1 MKIYIS
7 ADIEGVTGITHW
19 DETEKSKSDYQKFA
33 KQMTDEV
40 KAACEGA
47 IKAGVKEIWI
57 KDAHDTGR
65 NINAAELPQNIKL
78 VRGWSEH
85 PYLMV
90 QELDESFDALLMIG
104 YHSFGSSSSNPLS
117 HTLSSSTLNY
127 IKLNGEYASEFLI
140 HGYAAATMGVPV
152 VFISGDEGICT
163 EANKV
168 NKNIKTVAVN
178 KGVGNSVISIHPQLA
193 VEKIREGVESILK
206 GDIDKYKIELPEHFK
221 VKLSY
226 KKHTRAFKASFY
238 PGMKQ
243 ISSTSLLF
251 ETDNYFEV
259 LRMLLF
265 AI

>member
-7 ADIEGVTGITHW
+7 ADIEGITGIAHW
-19 DETEKSKSDYQKFA
+19 DETKKTKPDYQKFA

-47 IKAGVKEIWI
+47 IKAGAKEIWI

-65 NINAAELPQNIKL
+65 NINAAELPQMIKL

-90 QELDESFDALLMIG
+90 QELDESFDAILMIG

-127 IKLNGEYASEFLI
+127 IKINGEYASEFLI

-152 VFISGDEGICT
+152 VFISGDEGICK

-168 NKNIKTVAVN
+168 NENIKTVAVN

-193 VEKIREGVESILK
+193 VEKIKEGVESILK
-206 GDIDKYKIELPEHFK
+206 RDIDKCKIELPEHFK

-226 KKHTRAFKASFY
+226 KKHVRAFKASFY

-243 ISSTSLLF
+243 ISSTSLVF

-265 AI
+265 TT

>member
-33 KQMTDEV
+33 QQMTDEV

-47 IKAGVKEIWI
+47 VNAGVEEIWI
-57 KDAHDTGR
+57 KDAHDSGR
-65 NINAAELPQNIKL
+65 NIIAVDLPEIIKL

-104 YHSFGSSSSNPLS
+104 YHSFGGSSSNPLS

-127 IKLNGEYASEFLI
+127 IKLNGEFASEFLI
-140 HGYAAATMGVPV
+140 HSYAAANMEVPV
-152 VFISGDEGICT
+152 VFLSGDEGICK
-163 EANKV
+163 EANTL
-168 NKNIKTVAVN
+168 NQNIKTIAVN

-193 VEKIREGVESILK
+193 TKKIKEGVEFVLK
-206 GDIDKYKIELPEHFK
+206 GDINKCKVKLPDHFKIELSFRNHG
-221 VKLSY
+221 
-226 KKHTRAFKASFY
+226 RAYKASFY
-238 PGMKQ
+238 PKMKQ
-243 ISSTSLLF
+243 LSSTNVVF
-251 ETDNYFEV
+251 ESDDYFEV

-265 AI
+265 VV